1 MLKQVLNMHVRFIPK
16 QGLADEHDK
25 MLTKCSQVR
34 VKGRDHQV
42 TQGSRSKVEQGHQVK
57 NREYSSH
64 LTVLKMMWSRSS
76 GSRSEVIQVKVS
88 IKLMV
93 VTGRVTPTSG
103 CFIWIWGFI
112 KYFKMCI
119 HYVSHIY
126 LQHGGEG
133 VIRLNVKSTMQ
144 YEDISPSISV
154 KELVQPLR

>member
-103 CFIWIWGFI
+103 CFIWI
-112 KYFKMCI
+112 
-119 HYVSHIY
+119 
-126 LQHGGEG
+126 
-133 VIRLNVKSTMQ
+133 
-144 YEDISPSISV
+144 
-154 KELVQPLR
+154 